1 MGRGGCKLKMKQK
14 IILHLILAIILLSN
28 LVLADVERDIFI
40 IDDDGTT
47 TYKYQYGAAVDYGY
61 YLESQD
67 MTLLVP
73 QDYKNVNFYDSDGS
87 ITGTYDS
94 EYLGSDVYTVTTKEI
109 EYNEPYEIGFT
120 ANLPKYT
127 TVRYQEN
134 YFFTYPYYKESG
146 YEKEV
151 YVCIPTSASSYA
163 KSYDSSPEDDWRTFD
178 YDSYQDY
185 KIVIP
190 EPIYPEPIFTIE
202 GYGNYN
208 SVSEQL
214 ENVDICP
221 LGYTEHEITNIEEDV
236 ITTVDYEFQISS
248 KKTGLFTYDSDL
260 IKVEGPKAYQNL
272 IEKNVKALEPT
283 LEKISTRL
291 NLDSPNKYY
300 VTFVSNN
307 DKVLDGDNALVSY
320 EDGTVYF
327 KTGIIAVGD
336 DDLIQINLLRGIIN
350 SAILNTYGTETY
362 ESWWTN
368 GVLTNLGLVLMKE
381 EGLSIEGVNE
391 VLNDVRDSIELMT
404 TNEIIE
410 FMEDETVTDKL
421 LVESAIVDELD
432 KICPDHA
439 IKINKFTKGLSS
451 LSFKDDKQ
459 LNNYLL
465 VHLTDECT
473 SDPAIV
479 LEKYNLEHDNAK
491 IAVKKYNE
499 ISTKL
504 NELNID
510 REDIVELNTVKE
522 KVQSANQKLERGD
535 VVESLK
541 NSEEA
546 IELFDGPLQEKLAV
560 LQKYSQVEKSGES
573 IPKFFSFPGNIAL
586 NKHMDLAIQN
596 INSGNTQDAEKNL
609 NDAQFWINNSSMFA
623 VLFYL
628 ILMGV
633 VVGAYFL
640 MHKQQHSNKKKHK
653 KYKH

>member
-1 MGRGGCKLKMKQK
+1 M
-14 IILHLILAIILLSN
+14 IITLISLFLFSN
-28 LVLADVERDIFI
+28 VVLADVERDIFI
-40 IDDDGTT
+40 IDEDGKT

-61 YLESQD
+61 YLESQE

-73 QDYKNVNFYDSDGS
+73 QDYDNVKFYDSDGA

-94 EYLGSDVYTVTTKEI
+94 EYLGSDIYVVKTKEI

-120 ANLPKYT
+120 AKLPDHT

-134 YFFTYPYYKESG
+134 YFFEYPYYKESG

-151 YVCIPTSASSYA
+151 YVCTPTSASSYVA
-163 KSYDSSPEDDWRTFD
+163 SYDSSPEDDWRTLD
-178 YDSYQDY
+178 YPNYQDY

-190 EPIYPEPIFTIE
+190 QPIYPEPIFTID
-202 GYGNYN
+202 GWGNYK
-208 SVSEQL
+208 SISDQL
-214 ENVDICP
+214 ENLDICP
-221 LGYTEHEITNIEEDV
+221 SGYTEHQITNIEEDE
-236 ITTVDYEFQISS
+236 ITTVEYEFQISS
-248 KKTGLFTYDSDL
+248 KKTGLFSYKSDL
-260 IKVEGPKAYQNL
+260 IEVEGPKVYQSL
-272 IEKNVKALEPT
+272 IERNIKALEPT
-283 LEKISTRL
+283 LSKISTRL
-291 NLDSPNKYY
+291 NLNSPSKYY

-368 GVLTNLGLVLMKE
+368 GVLTNLAFTLMKE
-381 EGLSIEGVNE
+381 EGLSTKGVTE
-391 VLNDVRDSIELMT
+391 ILNDVRDSIDLMT

-410 FMEDETVTDKL
+410 FMNDETVADKL

-451 LSFKDDKQ
+451 ISFKNDKQ

-465 VHLTDECT
+465 VHLDEECT
-473 SDPAIV
+473 ADPTIV
-479 LEKYNLEHDNAK
+479 FEKYNLEHDNAK

-499 ISTKL
+499 ISNKL

-510 REDIVELNTVKE
+510 REDIVELNTVRE
-522 KVQSANQKLERGD
+522 KVQLANQNLEKGD

-560 LQKYSQVEKSGES
+560 LKKYSQVEQSAES
-573 IPKFFSFPGNIAL
+573 IPKVFSFPGSIGLKKN
-586 NKHMDLAIQN
+586 MDLAIQN
-596 INSGNTQDAEKNL
+596 INSGSTKEAERNL
-609 NDAQFWINNSSMFA
+609 NDAQFWINNSSMFSI
-623 VLFYL
+623 LFYL
-628 ILMGV
+628 VLIGIV
-633 VVGAYFL
+633 IGGYFL
-640 MHKQQHSNKKKHK
+640 FQKQQQGHQKNPK